1 MCYVTCYVLYVVLRV
16 VLCVVYK
23 VVSPA
28 AAWCEAAVSA
38 DDRTRVSTQTPS
50 MSITNAATMMGT
62 LATIFCIMMQLT
74 R

>member
-1 MCYVTCYVLYVVLRV
+1 MCYVLCVVYKVVLCV
-16 VLCVVYK
+16 MCYVLCVVYK

-50 MSITNAATMMGT
+50 MSITNAATIMGT
-62 LATIFCIMMQLT
+62 LATIFCII

>member
-1 MCYVTCYVLYVVLRV
+1 MLCV

-50 MSITNAATMMGT
+50 MSIYNEFSNDNGDFSDNILYNDAIN
-62 LATIFCIMMQLT
+62 TIISGHY
-74 R
+74 